1 MNSATEQE
9 LIRRGDTFKL
19 LAACFY
25 EPDKELLQEQHVC
38 ANLAGLLRKIDTSAA
53 AAAEA
58 MATALAATEQ
68 QQLSIDHA
76 ALFVGPFEL
85 PAAPYGSVYLER
97 QRRTMGDSTMMV
109 QRFYREAGL
118 SIDVAEPPDHI
129 AIELEF
135 LFYLCRKEA
144 EAGASEQTQRYRT
157 LQAAFFNQ
165 ALLPWM
171 KPFCSAIRSA
181 TTNPFYLALAAC
193 LEQFIESCRPIYRQL
208 REGTDRVVPQTV

>member
-1 MNSATEQE
+1 MENITEQE
-9 LIRRGDTFKL
+9 LLRRGDTFKL

-25 EPDKELLQEQHVC
+25 EPDKDLLQEQHVC
-38 ANLAGLLRKIDTSAA
+38 DNLAGLLREIAPSAA

-58 MATALAATEQ
+58 MATALAETAQ

-76 ALFVGPFEL
+76 SLFVGPFEL

-135 LFYLCRKEA
+135 LFYLCRKET

-208 REGTDRVVPQTV
+208 HEGTDRVVPQTV